1 MLRNLCQLEY
11 IMENKV
17 CRLLCDND
25 MPLVLIKE
33 ALFQF
38 QKYVGHIEDQV
49 KAQQEEGK
57 VKEPTNIAPDAIDPP
72 SHELN
77 EENQNV

>member
-1 MLRNLCQLEY
+1 MLKNLCQLEY
-11 IMENKV
+11 VMENKV

-38 QKYVGHIEDQV
+38 QKYVGHIEDAV
-49 KAQQEEGK
+49 KVQQEQSKAEEKPIEEHK
-57 VKEPTNIAPDAIDPP
+57 VEPI
-72 SHELN
+72 
-77 EENQNV
+77 EENQDV